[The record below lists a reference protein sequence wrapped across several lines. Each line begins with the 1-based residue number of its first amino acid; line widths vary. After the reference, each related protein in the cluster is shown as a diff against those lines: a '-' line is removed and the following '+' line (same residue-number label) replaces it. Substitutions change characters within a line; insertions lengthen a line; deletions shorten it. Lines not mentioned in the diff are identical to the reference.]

1 MQYTAAGNN
10 PFGGLTSVVAPA
22 ILTNDLFGPGTG
34 DQQPPGASC
43 GSNTRRGGRTC
54 GIRARDLELQRQFHA
69 TGSLAGARATS
80 AEGFEAF
87 LRVDRPICRRGSS
100 IGDRLNRDLLW
111 AACSLSTSRGARAG
125 HRLFGGSRFGLRLL
139 AHGARDP
146 LCGTKLSGRGEHKK
160 QTPLSGAPVQVSNI
174 AEERAA
180 VPVGLIAEMHNA
192 IRLCGFVFRSV
203 GFQRFLQLHF
213 QNAVHGSEVGDQV
226 AEVQE

>member
-1 MQYTAAGNN
+1 MTCSVLALG
-10 PFGGLTSVVAPA
+10 TSNRLARVVDRTRVVAA
-22 ILTNDLFGPGTG
+22 ELAGFEPGT
-34 DQQPPGASC
+34 
-43 GSNTRRGGRTC
+43 SNYK
-54 GIRARDLELQRQFHA
+54 DSFMQLDHLQV
-69 TGSLAGARATS
+69 RATS

-111 AACSLSTSRGARAG
+111 AACSLSTSRGARAR
-125 HRLFGGSRFGLRLL
+125 HRVFGGSRFGLRLL

-146 LCGTKLSGRGEHKK
+146 LCGTKLSGRGEHPK
-160 QTPLSGAPVQVSNI
+160 QTPLSGAPVQVSDI